1 MHNVME
7 NKTSGQKFDVLK
19 LLSQSTSVDKEK
31 VKDRSQERSFNEHDT
46 AHKSKSRK
54 INPLNPKLVPIHVF
68 KKIND
73 SELLK

>member
-1 MHNVME
+1 
-7 NKTSGQKFDVLK
+7 
-19 LLSQSTSVDKEK
+19 VDKEK

-46 AHKSKSRK
+46 ALKSKSRK